1 MPDALI
7 LGCSH
12 AAGALMHED
21 PEYGALNSYPMRLA
35 YMLGYVPYNH
45 AISGGS
51 NDAMF
56 RIFTEQMDNYDLVI
70 ACWTG
75 MDRGEYYHPTHKQWI
90 PINYGEGESFVRKSS
105 PVLEQGVPIGKHI
118 KDKKMYEDYGKKWL
132 AIEGNEQRGFNN
144 RLKNILA
151 LNSLAK
157 HKGIKTINLDSFQ
170 GQHERRD
177 KPFQWPAEVY
187 RPLNGPLN
195 EFVNYCK
202 RRKFPCEPRGHF
214 FRPAH
219 LHYAEYI
226 KQKLD
231 NTRSP
236 LND

>member
-1 MPDALI
+1 MPKAII

-12 AAGALMHED
+12 AAGALMHKD

-35 YMLGYVPYNH
+35 YMLGYIPYNH

-56 RIFTEQMDNYDLVI
+56 RIFTEQIDNYDLVI

-105 PVLEQGVPIGKHI
+105 PVLEQGVPIGQHI
-118 KDKKMYEDYGKKWL
+118 TDKKMYEDYGKQWL

-157 HKGIKTINLDSFQ
+157 HKGIKVINLDSFQ

-177 KPFQWPAEVY
+177 RPFQWPAEVY

-202 RRKFPCEPRGHF
+202 KRKFPCEPRGHF
-214 FRPAH
+214 FRSAH
-219 LHYAEYI
+219 LSYAEYI
-226 KQKLD
+226 KHKLD